1 MPSLGVPRSLT
12 GPLTSRVGIFPFS
25 ITTVGNFPEPPGF
38 LKICY
43 VSILASPLTLLLMS
57 AINLPPLPAEDM
69 MARCE
74 DSKATVFV
82 GMGKQKQNRAM
93 LGGSPAGFKASLCP
107 PPLEALAKSYSLSE
121 CPFPHL

>member
-1 MPSLGVPRSLT
+1 MGFLGEKQHWRRLT
-12 GPLTSRVGIFPFS
+12 GSPTSREGIFPFS
-25 ITTVGNFPEPPGF
+25 ITTVGNFPDPPEF

-82 GMGKQKQNRAM
+82 GTGKQKQNRAM
-93 LGGSPAGFKASLCP
+93 LGSTAGFKASLCP
-107 PPLEALAKSYSLSE
+107 
-121 CPFPHL
+121 